1 MGNKALIIGA
11 GGSGRGFIARL
22 LSMDGCHVDFM
33 DCREEL
39 ISELNARGSYTIH
52 VGEHRTPYVVSG
64 YRAAH
69 AEDPWALELAAQA
82 DYIFVC
88 VGLQNNRALAPFF
101 LELAKTKPQAKI
113 IVCENGLEPRRELR
127 DALAGTPAAGM
138 QITQGVIFC
147 TSIEE
152 KKGELSILSQQYD
165 SLPYDVGEALFELP
179 FEHFT
184 PVNDFACLMRQ
195 KIFTYNCISACIA
208 YLGYLKGY
216 TDYGE
221 AARDGDVFA
230 MCQKLRESLDQVVA
244 LELGIDRA
252 AQTAFSQGAVDK
264 FTSRAISDT
273 ILKNARSVTRKISP
287 DERLMGPLALYLR
300 FGLAPNVLCLII
312 AAALIYLEREESLS
326 WNGQTY
332 GSPAA
337 VFEAVNPEAT
347 QAVKDAVSAAYAR
360 LCSGLEWND
369 VLAQMQL

>member
-22 LSMDGCHVDFM
+22 LSMDGCHIDFM
-33 DCREEL
+33 DCRQEL
-39 ISELNARGSYTIH
+39 VHEMNVRGSYTIF
-52 VGEHRTPYVVSG
+52 VGEHRTPYTVSG
-64 YRAAH
+64 YRAVH
-69 AEDPWALELAAQA
+69 AQDPMALELAAQA

-101 LELAKTKPQAKI
+101 LELAKVKPEAKI

-127 DALAGTPAAGM
+127 EALALTPGAGM
-138 QITQGVIFC
+138 KITQGVIFC

-152 KKGELSILSQQYD
+152 KKGELSILSQHYD

-179 FEHFT
+179 FEHFK
-184 PVNDFACLMRQ
+184 PVDDFARLMRQ

-221 AARDGDVFA
+221 AARDEDVFA
-230 MCQKLRESLDQVVA
+230 MCQRLRESLDQVVA
-244 LELGIDRA
+244 LELGIEPA
-252 AQTAFSQGAVDK
+252 QQTAFSQGAMDK

-300 FGLAPNVLCLII
+300 FGQAPRVLCLII
-312 AAALIYLEREESLS
+312 AAALIYLEREEALI

-332 GSPAA
+332 RTPAEL
-337 VFEAVNPEAT
+337 FKAVNPHAPEAIE
-347 QAVKDAVSAAYAR
+347 KAVSCAYMHLR
-360 LCSGLEWND
+360 GGMGWND